1 MKISVKKKAI
11 TTTALV
17 SMTDVVF
24 LLLIFI
30 LITSN
35 FISYTGIPI
44 EVPVSDSAH
53 TDFQRNI
60 SLSINRLG
68 EIYLDTEQVGQF
80 GEEEEIIGRN
90 ELIDR
95 LRYLVETNQE
105 IVVMIQADR
114 VVPLGRVVSLIDASK
129 AADAKRFFIAAQLV
143 R

>member
-68 EIYLDTEQVGQF
+68 EIYLDTEQVGRF

-95 LRYLVETNQE
+95 LRYLVETNPE

-114 VVPLGRVVSLIDASK
+114 VVALGRVVSLIDVSK
-129 AADAKRFFIAAQLV
+129 AADAKRFFIAAQLA